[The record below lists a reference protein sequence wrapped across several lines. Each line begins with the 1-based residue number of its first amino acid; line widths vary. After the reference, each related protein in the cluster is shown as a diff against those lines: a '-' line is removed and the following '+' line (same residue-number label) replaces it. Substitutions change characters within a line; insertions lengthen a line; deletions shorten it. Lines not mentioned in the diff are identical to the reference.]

1 MEFYF
6 SLKAVS
12 LEGTFYS
19 TTGIISGGLA
29 DLQRKAARWG
39 DDDISQMHE
48 EKKRIQ
54 EDIRENIK
62 ISRRKLDLR
71 YLEQEI
77 SGIKSRLKYASADCN
92 THVSLYSPLKYA
104 F

>member
-1 MEFYF
+1 MSYYF
-6 SLKAVS
+6 SSFKAVS

-39 DDDISQMHE
+39 TNDISNMQE

-54 EDIRENIK
+54 EEIRENVK
-62 ISRRKLDLR
+62 ISRRKVDLR

-77 SGIKSRLKYASADCN
+77 LGIKNRLKYANAECN
-92 THVSLYSPLKYA
+92 SHVSLFSNYKY
-104 F
+104 